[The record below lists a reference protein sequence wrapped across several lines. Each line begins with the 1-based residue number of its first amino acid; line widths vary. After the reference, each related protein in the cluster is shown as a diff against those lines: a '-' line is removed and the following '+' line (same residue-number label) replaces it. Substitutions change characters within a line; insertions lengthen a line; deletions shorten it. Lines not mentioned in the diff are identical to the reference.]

1 MSKVIWIKIK
11 KLRCDKH
18 NVNMPS
24 GEVKINI
31 WGDPWEIT
39 KRKNC
44 GMKSP
49 TPVELK
55 QFN

>member
-1 MSKVIWIKIK
+1 MSKVIQINIKQ
-11 KLRCDKH
+11 RCDKH
-18 NVNMPS
+18 KVNMPS
-24 GEVKINI
+24 GELKINI
-31 WGDPWEIT
+31 WGDPWEVT

-55 QFN
+55 QLH